1 LGLTTDNAASMIVC
15 GNTLKHNLLSDA
27 ENKCFNHYRCVA
39 HILNIAAQQGINA
52 LSNEI
57 TKVRQLMSKI
67 RSSVNLCDDLRA
79 LCAMKELEYLN
90 PEIDVVTRW
99 NSTFYMLQKLIRMDS
114 ALKLLV
120 IDHNNIN
127 ELYPNTEE
135 WGNIKVYTF
144 SFI

>member
-1 LGLTTDNAASMIVC
+1 
-15 GNTLKHNLLSDA
+15 
-27 ENKCFNHYRCVA
+27 
-39 HILNIAAQQGINA
+39 
-52 LSNEI
+52 
-57 TKVRQLMSKI
+57 
-67 RSSVNLCDDLRA
+67 
-79 LCAMKELEYLN
+79 MKELEYLN